1 MIQVDEWRLRRYA
14 LKDHDL
20 EGRPRPRRSLG
31 KYYPAGSAKARMEAA
46 SRPMKSK
53 KVWTRR
59 LRVDRL
65 RSEKVRK
72 KAEPTEAESQRIKVR
87 GDLEEGRVDRG

>member
-1 MIQVDEWRLRRYA
+1 
-14 LKDHDL
+14 
-20 EGRPRPRRSLG
+20 
-31 KYYPAGSAKARMEAA
+31 MEAA